1 MTTNNMNDDRK
12 EKPMTAEENEA
23 GKTPL
28 DVILEIHV
36 KGLFCI
42 LGTVAI
48 MCVQNETTSL

>member
-1 MTTNNMNDDRK
+1 MTTNNMNDNCK

-42 LGTVAI
+42 LGTVATFCI
-48 MCVQNETTSL
+48 QNETTSL